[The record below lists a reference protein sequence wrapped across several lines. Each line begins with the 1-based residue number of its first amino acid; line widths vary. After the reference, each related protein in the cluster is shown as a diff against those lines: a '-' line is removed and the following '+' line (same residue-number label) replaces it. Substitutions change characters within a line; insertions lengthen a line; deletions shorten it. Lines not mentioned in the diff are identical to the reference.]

1 MGKMNKTVKTQ
12 ETEGT
17 DKQAIEG
24 LMLFSKREFL
34 KSMVTLWHLKAN
46 WFGAANKCYLPN
58 IKS

>member
-24 LMLFSKREFL
+24 LMLFSKWEFL
-34 KSMVTLWHLKAN
+34 KSMVTLWHLEAN
-46 WFGAANKCYLPN
+46 WFGTASKRYLPN